1 MSKHQ
6 RVLLKDLLAVL
17 LMRASITKVLLPKIT
32 IRKARL
38 VIGMINREL

>member
-6 RVLLKDLLAVL
+6 RVLMKDLLAVL

>member
-6 RVLLKDLLAVL
+6 RALMKDLLAVL

>member
-38 VIGMINREL
+38 VIGIINREL

>member
-6 RVLLKDLLAVL
+6 RVLMKDLLAVL
-17 LMRASITKVLLPKIT
+17 LIRASITKVLLPKIT

-38 VIGMINREL
+38 VIGMINKEL